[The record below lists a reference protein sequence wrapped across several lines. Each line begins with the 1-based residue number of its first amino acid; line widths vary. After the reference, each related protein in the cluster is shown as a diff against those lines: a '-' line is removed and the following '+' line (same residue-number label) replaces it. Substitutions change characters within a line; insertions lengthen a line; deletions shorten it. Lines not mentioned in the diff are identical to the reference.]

1 MNNAPRV
8 EVVIEVPKG
17 SIVKRRSSGRTDFVS
32 PIPCPFNYG
41 AIDAFIGPDGDLL
54 DAVVLGPRLRRGT
67 RLTVPVVGAIR
78 ISDRGIFD
86 DKIICSSR
94 PVGSLKRTLILSFF
108 RFYAKCKGLINF
120 CRGHSG
126 RNFCH
131 GWKDAGEILERAAD
145 RTTGVHK
152 DSRPSK

>member
-8 EVVIEVPKG
+8 EVVIEIPKG

-94 PVGSLKRTLILSFF
+94 SVGSLKRSLILSFF
-108 RFYAKCKGLINF
+108 KFYAICKGPINF
-120 CRGHSG
+120 YRGHSG

-131 GWKDAGEILERAAD
+131 GWKDAEEILERAAD
-145 RTTGVHK
+145 RTTGIHK